1 MGFQAHIEND
11 KIIDWD
17 IEVNEYVATEL
28 LIKPELGEEN
38 YISESIKAE
47 YLKEFLSM
55 PMKDLMNELKV
66 QIEKGQEIENK
77 KNLLPGET
85 IAQTSNQGIYTPS
98 PASTQI
104 SSTQSSLSHSKI
116 TSKKKSIYNQ

>member
-1 MGFQAHIEND
+1 LILTHIEND

-38 YISESIKAE
+38 YISESVKAE

-55 PMKDLMNELKV
+55 PMKDLIMKLN
-66 QIEKGQEIENK
+66 
-77 KNLLPGET
+77 
-85 IAQTSNQGIYTPS
+85 YR
-98 PASTQI
+98 
-104 SSTQSSLSHSKI
+104 
-116 TSKKKSIYNQ
+116 